1 MRARHDFAVFW
12 VLIAIGWVFLLIP
25 FPESIAA
32 AKPWLLGLVIA
43 FFTLESPDGV
53 GLGTAFGVG
62 LFADAING
70 VLLGEQALRLV
81 VMVYVLRR
89 FRFRLRF
96 FPLWQ
101 QTAAMGGVFLNDLVL
116 SMWVRSALG
125 NYGIPPM
132 RFFLPALIGT
142 LLWPVM
148 FILLDRL
155 RHLRRAR
162 SQP

>member
-12 VLIAIGWVFLLIP
+12 VLISLSWVFLLVP

-32 AKPWLLGLVIA
+32 GKPWLLGLVIA
-43 FFTLESPDGV
+43 FFTLESPDGI
-53 GLGTAFGVG
+53 GLGVAFGVG
-62 LFADAING
+62 LVADAFNG
-70 VLLGEQALRLV
+70 ALLGEQALRLV
-81 VMVYVLRR
+81 VMVYVIRR

-101 QTAAMGGVFLNDLVL
+101 QTAAMGAVFLNDLFL

-125 NYGIPPM
+125 NYGIPPL
-132 RFFLPALIGT
+132 RFFLPALVGT
-142 LLWPVM
+142 VMWPVM
-148 FILLDRL
+148 FVLLDRL

-162 SQP
+162 SN